1 MAKKLDPKEIVKLEE
16 LVYSNSMQ
24 LEALL
29 RVLVKEGVISKDKL
43 MEEYKQLLKETEE
56 KQGK

>member
-1 MAKKLDPKEIVKLEE
+1 MAQKLDPKEIVNIEK

-24 LEALL
+24 LEALMRL
-29 RVLVKEGVISKDKL
+29 LVKEGIVSKDAL

-56 KQGK
+56 KQD

>member
-1 MAKKLDPKEIVKLEE
+1 MAQKLNRKEAVSLEE

-24 LEALL
+24 LEALIRL
-29 RVLVKEGVISKDKL
+29 MVKKGFVSKDEL
-43 MEEYKQLLKETEE
+43 MEEYNQLLKEAEE